1 MRMQRTLAPTAA
13 AVPPQALATAIGALF
28 SHGAR
33 ARERLAREL
42 KEAFHVEHVYLVTS
56 GKAALTLI
64 LLALSRSSKR
74 RKVIIP
80 AYTCFSVPSAVV
92 KAGLEIVLCDV
103 LPKTLDFNP
112 DRLAELVDDQTLCVV
127 PTHFFG
133 RPADID
139 LVVTLCRPRGVVVV
153 EDAAQAMGGHSKGR
167 PLGTIGDVGF
177 FSLGR
182 GKNLSCGG
190 GGVVLTS
197 SSQIGKA
204 VQAEYQILPVESWG
218 NSAKNLV
225 ELIATELLIRPSC
238 YWLPAGLPFLGL
250 GETRFYPTF
259 PMERMGEARAA
270 TLVGWMQRLDAL
282 NAQRQLQG
290 SRLEGD
296 LKAQSAGVET
306 IGSADGCCL
315 RFPLLVRDRA
325 TKQALLQRGA
335 AEGLGLSGS
344 YPAIV
349 QDIPELQGQL
359 PSREFP
365 GAAAVVERLVT
376 LPTHQFVQPTDRRRV
391 CQALI
396 EMNAVTAVGT
406 QGVIDPQPPGS
417 QVRAAW
423 RS

>member
-1 MRMQRTLAPTAA
+1 MKIQRTLAPTAA
-13 AVPPQALATAIGALF
+13 AVPLRALVDAIGVLL
-28 SHGAR
+28 SHGTQ
-33 ARERLAREL
+33 ARERLVREV
-42 KEAFHVEHVYLVTS
+42 KEAFHVDHVFLVTS

-64 LLALSRSSKR
+64 LLALSRNSTR

-80 AYTCFSVPSAVV
+80 AYTCFSVPSSVV

-103 LPKTLDFNP
+103 LPKTLDFNLE
-112 DRLAELVDDQTLCVV
+112 RLAELVDDQTLCVV

-139 LVVTLCRPRGVVVV
+139 PVVTLCRTRGVVVV
-153 EDAAQAMGGHSKGR
+153 EDAAQAMGGRSKGR

-190 GGVVLTS
+190 GGIVLTS
-197 SSQIGKA
+197 SLQIGKA
-204 VQAEYQILPVESWG
+204 IQAEYQALRVETWSS
-218 NSAKNLV
+218 SAKNLL

-238 YWLPAGLPFLGL
+238 YWLPSGLPFLGL

-270 TLVGWMQRLDAL
+270 TLVGWTQRLHAL

-296 LKAQSAGVET
+296 LKARSAGVET
-306 IGSADGCCL
+306 LASTEGCYL
-315 RFPLLVRDRA
+315 RFPLLVRDLA

-344 YPAIV
+344 YPATV

-359 PSREFP
+359 PPREFP

-376 LPTHQFVQPTDRRRV
+376 LPTHQFVQPSDRQRM
-391 CQALI
+391 CQALV
-396 EMNAVTAVGT
+396 ETNGVVAAGT
-406 QGVIDPQPPGS
+406 PNSADPQPSAS
-417 QVRAAW
+417 QVSAAW